1 MMRHQAV
8 NSNGSTTSEFKRLL
22 RQVRA
27 LKKLGL
33 PADPASIKEIRQI
46 AKHIAGQNSVSL
58 SI

>member
-1 MMRHQAV
+1 MRHQAI
-8 NSNGSTTSEFKRLL
+8 NANPSSSTDFKKLL

-46 AKHIAGQNSVSL
+46 AKHIADRSPL
-58 SI
+58 SFSI